1 MVSILTAMPPRPVH
15 RIAQIFAV
23 LREPEVRAIWL
34 SDWISDVGNFIT
46 FIALA
51 VFVHDLTGSVTA
63 VGLALALRA
72 LPRVVIRPFGG
83 VLADR
88 MDRRRLMIAS
98 NLIRA
103 VLVAALPFTHAAWQA
118 YILSLASS
126 IFGPIHS
133 PARAALLAEVAPE
146 GKLVRAL
153 AVTETTHEALHT
165 IGPAIGGLAVFF
177 LGARDA
183 FFLDAASFVV
193 AAVIQ
198 LGIAPRGRPKPA
210 RSKALRD
217 VTEGFSAVFRTPAV
231 RSYVLLSAAVALAS
245 GGIVALLL
253 IYVRDFLGRPEGMY
267 GVALSVAGAG
277 TVVIS
282 LVIAARDDHHPRT
295 IWALA
300 SVPGVAVFAL
310 VWLRPSFIMLMPIA
324 LAFGLAD
331 SSAGIPLSAT
341 VAEAMPND
349 VRGRV
354 YATDESI
361 YDLASAV
368 GSLGFAWLAEPA
380 RLGVVASMT
389 LAAGT
394 GAVLGAIVLAAGGV
408 AAIAGFERGRLAEI
422 KAAAEPAKDRSV

>member
-1 MVSILTAMPPRPVH
+1 MPARPIH
-15 RIAQIFAV
+15 RIGQIFAI
-23 LREPEVRAIWL
+23 LREPEVRALWF

-51 VFVHDLTGSVTA
+51 VYIHDLTGSVTA

-72 LPRVVIRPFGG
+72 LPRFVIRPFGG

-88 MDRRRLMIAS
+88 MDRKRLMIAS

-103 VLVAALPFTHAAWQA
+103 VLVGILPFTHLAWQA
-118 YILSLASS
+118 YLLSLVSA

-133 PARAALLAEVAPE
+133 PARAALLAQLAPE

-193 AAVIQ
+193 AAGFQ
-198 LGIAPRGRPKPA
+198 ARIASRGRPKA
-210 RSKALRD
+210 IASNAMRD
-217 VTEGFSAVFRTPAV
+217 VAEGFRAVFRTPAV
-231 RSYVLLSAAVALAS
+231 RAYVLLSAAVALGY
-245 GGIVALLL
+245 GGIIALLL

-282 LVIAARDDHHPRT
+282 LVIAARDEHHPRT
-295 IWALA
+295 IWAVA

-310 VWLRPSFIMLMPIA
+310 VWFRPELGLLLPIA

-331 SSAGIPLSAT
+331 SGAGIPLAAT
-341 VAEAMPND
+341 IAEAMPD
-349 VRGRV
+349 DIRGRV
-354 YATDESI
+354 YAADESI
-361 YDLASAV
+361 YDFSSAV
-368 GSLGFAWLAEPA
+368 GSLGFAWLGESS

-389 LAAGT
+389 LAAAA
-394 GAVLGAIVLAAGGV
+394 GAILGAIVLAAGGL
-408 AAIAGFERGRLAEI
+408 AAIAAFERRRLAAIRE
-422 KAAAEPAKDRSV
+422 AVARPVGSEG

>member
-1 MVSILTAMPPRPVH
+1 MPPGPVR

-23 LREPEVRAIWL
+23 LRDPEVRAIWF

-51 VFVHDLTGSVTA
+51 VYVHDLTRSVTA

-72 LPRVVIRPFGG
+72 LPRLVIRPFGG

-103 VLVAALPFTHAAWQA
+103 VLVGTLPFTHAVWEA
-118 YILSLASS
+118 YVLSLASS

-146 GKLVRAL
+146 GQLVRAL
-153 AVTETTHEALHT
+153 AVTETTHQALHT
-165 IGPAIGGLAVFF
+165 IGPAIGGLAVFLF
-177 LGARDA
+177 GARNA
-183 FFLDAASFVV
+183 FFLDAASFII
-193 AAVIQ
+193 AATFQ
-198 LGIAPRGRPKPA
+198 AGIASRGRPPA
-210 RSKALRD
+210 TTSNALRD
-217 VTEGFSAVFRTPAV
+217 VTEGFAAVFRTPAV
-231 RSYVLLSAAVALAS
+231 RAYVLLSAAIALGS

-253 IYVRDFLGRPEGMY
+253 VYIRDVLGRPEGLY
-267 GVALSVAGAG
+267 GLALSVAGAG

-282 LVIAARDDHHPRT
+282 LVIAARDEHHART
-295 IWALA
+295 LWAVL
-300 SVPGVAVFAL
+300 SVPGVTVFAL
-310 VWLRPSFIMLMPIA
+310 VWLRPEFVALLPVA
-324 LAFGLAD
+324 LAFGLTD
-331 SSAGIPLSAT
+331 SSAGIPLAAT

-354 YATDESI
+354 YAADESI
-361 YDLASAV
+361 YDLASAA

-380 RLGVVASMT
+380 RLGVVASMG
-389 LAAGT
+389 LAAVT
-394 GAVLGAIVLAAGGV
+394 GAALGAIVLAAGGV
-408 AAIAGFERGRLAEI
+408 AAIAAFEHRRLEAI
-422 KAAAEPAKDRSV
+422 RAGIGPPPNGSS